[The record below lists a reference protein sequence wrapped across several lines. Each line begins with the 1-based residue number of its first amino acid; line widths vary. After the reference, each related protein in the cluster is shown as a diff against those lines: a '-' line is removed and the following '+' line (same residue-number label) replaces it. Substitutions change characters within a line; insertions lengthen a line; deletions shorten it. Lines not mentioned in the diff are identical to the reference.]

1 LVCEA
6 QKTTM
11 QAVSD
16 EQLIQWVADGD
27 ASCLGTLFERHHRS
41 VYQYCLQLT
50 RSPAVSEDLVQDVFL
65 KLLQKASSFRGDGSC
80 KAWIFHIARNVAF
93 DYLRRAERRTT
104 VDDGADEKI
113 DRLIDHRSTEQ
124 VAAAEQNLNLV
135 ARALAEI
142 PAAAREVIWLGRFVF
157 EDYDDLA
164 RALGCTVSAARVR
177 MHRAMQQLNSTF
189 TRMNGVPIDV

>member
-1 LVCEA
+1 MGEGSE
-6 QKTTM
+6 TTM

-27 ASCLGTLFERHHRS
+27 ASCLGTLFERHHRG

-65 KLLQKASSFRGDGSC
+65 KLLQKAASYRGEGSC
-80 KAWIFHIARNVAF
+80 KAWIFNIARNVTF
-93 DYLRRAERRTT
+93 DHLRRADRR
-104 VDDGADEKI
+104 VASDE
-113 DRLIDHRSTEQ
+113 DEENAAHLVDHRSTEQ
-124 VAAAEQNLNLV
+124 VAAGEQNLRLV

-164 RALGCTVSAARVR
+164 RALGCTASAARVR